1 MNGSLSNDRATKFSA
16 TLDAP
21 KRENVS
27 SGLTPGEQV
36 LLSDAETRKSI
47 SRWIMRLFAVVNIV
61 TLGLI
66 LGLAVGDQR
75 QLAAGL
81 IKPDERLID
90 SQVLMAMLGATT
102 VQLGTIAVI
111 MAKYMFKPPG

>member
-1 MNGSLSNDRATKFSA
+1 LADERAARFAA
-16 TLDAP
+16 TLATAKQEDVPA
-21 KRENVS
+21 RF
-27 SGLTPGEQV
+27 TPGEQV
-36 LLSDAETRKSI
+36 ILSDAETRKSI
-47 SRWIMRLFAVVNIV
+47 SRWIMRLFVIVNIV

-81 IKPDERLID
+81 IKPDERLVD